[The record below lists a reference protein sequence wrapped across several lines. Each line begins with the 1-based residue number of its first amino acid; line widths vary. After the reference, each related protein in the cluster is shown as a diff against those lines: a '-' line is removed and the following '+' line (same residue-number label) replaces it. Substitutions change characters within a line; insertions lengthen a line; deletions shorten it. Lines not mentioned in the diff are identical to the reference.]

1 MRIIICVIAML
12 VVRVR
17 KSMTYAIREIRI
29 TCIML
34 NRPRFAIAE
43 LVSDP
48 PFDAG
53 GGGGSRGSPPRTKKN
68 YFFAVFF
75 ACLKAL
81 LVGAPLL
88 PGERIRSA
96 GFPAATSEVGMVA

>member
-1 MRIIICVIAML
+1 VRIIICVIAML
-12 VVRVR
+12 VVRVM

-53 GGGGSRGSPPRTKKN
+53 GGGGVGVAPHAPKKN

-75 ACLKAL
+75 ACLNAL

-96 GFPAATSEVGMVA
+96 GSAAATSVAGRAA